1 MTTEK
6 EESPPEVMTDRRS
19 GERQISVLI
28 NAGII
33 HQGNDAL
40 CRIRN
45 LSPGGVM
52 IECPLP
58 LAVDDEIELH
68 LRSGRHVTGRVRW
81 VDDGRAGVAFDDPA
95 SAELVGA
102 TQQSVPKRVSIRR
115 QTEEASPIGYP
126 YFRRQCWA
134 QLSAGNLRAQVPV
147 AYISSTG
154 VVVENSVEWG
164 GERLF
169 SVSIEGL
176 GRYAARL
183 CDGAATENG
192 DSVGLLFVEPVLYR
206 TFNDWLMATPRPM
219 GGVEGQLSVSGIPT
233 SRI

>member
-1 MTTEK
+1 MTTDSQEA
-6 EESPPEVMTDRRS
+6 PNEVMSDRRS
-19 GERQISVLI
+19 ANRQISVLI
-28 NAGII
+28 NAGIV
-33 HQGNDAL
+33 HRGNDAL

-58 LAVDDEIELH
+58 LAIDDEIELH
-68 LRSGRHVTGRVRW
+68 LRSGRHVTGHVRW
-81 VDDGRAGVAFDDPA
+81 VEDGRAGIAFDDPA

-102 TQQSVPKRVSIRR
+102 TQQPAAKRISIRR
-115 QTEEASPIGYP
+115 QAEEASPIGYP
-126 YFRRQCWA
+126 VFRRRCWA
-134 QLSAGNLRAQVPV
+134 QLAAGNLRAQVPV

-154 VVVENSVEWG
+154 LVVENIVEWG

-183 CDGAATENG
+183 CDGAATDHGET
-192 DSVGLLFVEPVLYR
+192 VGLLFVEPVLYR
-206 TFNDWLMATPRPM
+206 NFNDWLMATPRPAEGM
-219 GGVEGQLSVSGIPT
+219 EDHPVENGVRTEWL
-233 SRI
+233 

>member
-1 MTTEK
+1 MTTENQ
-6 EESPPEVMTDRRS
+6 ESPLAVTTDRRT
-19 GERQISVLI
+19 GDRQISVLI
-28 NAGII
+28 NAGIV

-45 LSPGGVM
+45 LSAGGVM
-52 IECPLP
+52 LECPLP
-58 LAVDDEIELH
+58 LVVNDEIELH
-68 LRSGRHVTGRVRW
+68 LRSGRHVTGQVRW
-81 VDDGRAGVAFDDPA
+81 VDEGRAGVAFDDPA

-102 TQQSVPKRVSIRR
+102 TQQPATKRISIRR
-115 QTEEASPIGYP
+115 QVEEASPIGYP

-154 VVVENSVEWG
+154 LIVENVVEWG

-183 CDGAATENG
+183 CAGAATEYG
-192 DSVGLLFVEPVLYR
+192 ETVGLLFVEPVLYR
-206 TFNDWLMATPRPM
+206 SFNDWLMATPRPVD
-219 GGVEGQLSVSGIPT
+219 GVEAHPSESGVPT
-233 SRI
+233 EWI